1 MVRRPRTILLF
12 LLRDGE
18 KVMSNEGK
26 PTRPQTRYGIDL
38 IAGVVT
44 FAVSIYV
51 MIKSITFWKEDF
63 VDVFYYSAG
72 LMPMMIGI
80 SLFIFSAL
88 YIRRTLKEHPLKECL
103 LDIKKFSIEFV
114 KSKDVH
120 KALIGLVI
128 FWIYIFLMLGKMP
141 FWLATFVTLSAL
153 LLFINWKKSVKQILK
168 LLLIS
173 GVSTFMIIL
182 IFQIIFK
189 VPMP

>member
-128 FWIYIFLMLGKMP
+128 FWIYIFLMLGRMP

>member
-12 LLRDGE
+12 LKDGE

-38 IAGVVT
+38 IAGIVI

-51 MIKSITFWKEDF
+51 MIKSITFWHEDF

-72 LMPMMIGI
+72 LTPMIIGVC
-80 SLFIFSAL
+80 LFIFSAI
-88 YIRRTLKEHPLKECL
+88 YIRRTLKEHSLKECL
-103 LDIKKFSIEFV
+103 LDIKNFSIEFV
-114 KSKDVH
+114 KSKNVH
-120 KALIGLVI
+120 KALVGLVI
-128 FWIYIFLMLGKMP
+128 FWIYIFLMLGKLP
-141 FWLATFVTLSAL
+141 FWLATFITLSAL

>member
-1 MVRRPRTILLF
+1 
-12 LLRDGE
+12 
-18 KVMSNEGK
+18 MSNEGK

-38 IAGVVT
+38 IAGVVI

-72 LMPMMIGI
+72 LMPMMIGAC
-80 SLFIFSAL
+80 LFIFSAL
-88 YIRRTLKEHPLKECL
+88 YLRRTLKEHSLKECL
-103 LDIKKFSIEFV
+103 KDIKNFSIEFV
-114 KSKDVH
+114 KNKNVH
-120 KALIGLVI
+120 KALVGLVI

-141 FWLATFVTLSAL
+141 FWIATFVTLSAL
-153 LLFINWKKSVKQILK
+153 LIFINWQRSWKKILL

-173 GVSTFMIIL
+173 AVATFMIIL